1 MQQTAAVASRR
12 SDFGTSCPEV
22 SACDEILQGVF
33 QRVEPV
39 HEPVSDGRDAKGRN
53 EERQHKEHHAAQ
65 RLAADEQDKG
75 QQGQHHAAYMTQ
87 RRSHA
92 IEKRHDGN
100 EQGQRH
106 HKGGGK
112 DFENDHISYLP

>member
-1 MQQTAAVASRR
+1 MVSRR

-39 HEPVSDGRDAKGRN
+39 HEPVSDGRDSKGRN
-53 EERQHKEHHAAQ
+53 EERQHKEHHAA
-65 RLAADEQDKG
+65 
-75 QQGQHHAAYMTQ
+75 YMTQ
-87 RRSHA
+87 GRSHA

-106 HKGGGK
+106 RKGGGK

>member
-1 MQQTAAVASRR
+1 MVSRR
-12 SDFGTSCPEV
+12 RFCFGTFCPEV

-33 QRVEPV
+33 QRVKPV
-39 HEPVSDGRDAKGRN
+39 HEPVSDGRDSKGRN
-53 EERQHKEHHAAQ
+53 EECQHKEHHATQ
-65 RLAADEQDKG
+65 RPAADERDKG

-87 RRSHA
+87 GRSHA

-106 HKGGGK
+106 RKGGGK

>member
-1 MQQTAAVASRR
+1 MKFKESKSIYLQIADRI
-12 SDFGTSCPEV
+12 
-22 SACDEILQGVF
+22 CDEILQGVF

-53 EERQHKEHHAAQ
+53 EKRQYKEHHAAQ

-87 RRSHA
+87 RRGHA